1 MPSAR
6 IPIHEITAKI
16 SELSWSSNWHI
27 SPLLAYFSVKGHCV
41 PFLIVHKLSPRQCA
55 GASLKILVTDV
66 HVTIKITFPPQILA
80 YTHTHTHILKK
91 VILYIYSLIYSH
103 KNVEFLLGARQLV
116 MSFSN

>member
-41 PFLIVHKLSPRQCA
+41 PFLIVHKLSPRQCV

-80 YTHTHTHILKK
+80 YTHTHTHT
-91 VILYIYSLIYSH
+91 
-103 KNVEFLLGARQLV
+103 F
-116 MSFSN
+116 